1 MESHLDVEK
10 MYKSQKEIQAEA
22 NRLLCKVLENAAKS
36 NVLRTILGIEIAR
49 PGILSYEPDEIPTI
63 ILSP

>member
-36 NVLRTILGIEIAR
+36 NVLRTILGIEIAKTR
-49 PGILSYEPDEIPTI
+49 NIKL
-63 ILSP
+63 